1 MAVDT
6 CDKFAGHMKRTKLIV
21 FVSTGRTE
29 TAFTAERNEF
39 KISTAW
45 TSIHG
50 TAVGR
55 VTTMNHPVD
64 VFNDGRTRME
74 FVNDVFIIISKDG
87 L

>member
-1 MAVDT
+1 MAEAT
-6 CDKFAGHMKRTKLIV
+6 CAQRAGHMKSTQLLGV
-21 FVSTGRTE
+21 DSTGTTE

-39 KISTAW
+39 KSSTAW

-55 VTTMNHPVD
+55 VITMNHPVD